1 MAGFSAQEETGK
13 GLSASGDEFPND
25 IIRFLD
31 AAERVNAGSGEAGW
45 SMLAYIG
52 RVNYTYKEKYL
63 FSATFRRE
71 GSSRFGINNKW
82 GNFPAVSLG
91 WRMSDEPFMQEIG
104 RASCGERV
112 CQYV

>member
-1 MAGFSAQEETGK
+1 
-13 GLSASGDEFPND
+13 
-25 IIRFLD
+25 
-31 AAERVNAGSGEAGW
+31 
-45 SMLAYIG
+45 MLAYIG

-91 WRMSDEPFMQEIG
+91 WRMSDEPFMQDLPWLSDLKLRGSWGVTGTNDIG
-104 RASCGERV
+104 NYRSLSIMKSARSEKRSVGTEWVRRSRSGW
-112 CQYV
+112 